1 MVGVLLGVL
10 VTFYAFQAIISLDQ
24 WKPVKNMI
32 SALSAPSQ
40 AYFLLIGLLRV
51 LNMFFNGGN
60 KNVLPQFVGPT
71 IKMLLN

>member
-1 MVGVLLGVL
+1 
-10 VTFYAFQAIISLDQ
+10 
-24 WKPVKNMI
+24 MI